1 MRAAQTVSAMSDTL
15 RDTAKGAGEHLHAA
29 GESVNEGL
37 RETASVAAEGIRQ
50 TAKSAEAAGKDI
62 YKDLAHRASGSIE
75 SIDAMVARHPVGAL
89 VAALGFGV
97 VIGLLARK

>member
-1 MRAAQTVSAMSDTL
+1 MRAAQTVSTISDTL
-15 RDTAKGAGEHLHAA
+15 RDTAKGAGEHLQAA

-37 RETASVAAEGIRQ
+37 RETASVAADGLRQ
-50 TAKSAEAAGKDI
+50 SAKSAEAVGKDI

-75 SIDAMVARHPVGAL
+75 SIDTMVARHPVGAL

-97 VIGLLARK
+97 VVGLLARK